1 MTSISRALKIS
12 VLALC
17 AAGVAQVSLANELFE
32 PPANETERATLIDRL
47 IVQKDWKNA
56 LNQVEEGL
64 KVNPKSAQLKFKRA
78 VIYERA
84 GQTTR
89 AKALLEDF
97 IASYPEIVEP
107 YNNLAAIYASE
118 GNINRALSL
127 LNQAVTIN
135 PGFALG
141 HENLGDLY
149 LQKAIS
155 HYKNAVR
162 AQPANNRMNR
172 KLKAAESLIN

>member
-1 MTSISRALKIS
+1 M
-12 VLALC
+12 
-17 AAGVAQVSLANELFE
+17 
-32 PPANETERATLIDRL
+32 
-47 IVQKDWKNA
+47 
-56 LNQVEEGL
+56 
-64 KVNPKSAQLKFKRA
+64 
-78 VIYERA
+78 
-84 GQTTR
+84 
-89 AKALLEDF
+89 
-97 IASYPEIVEP
+97 ASYPEIVEP

-149 LQKAIS
+149 IQKAIS
-155 HYKNAVR
+155 QYKNAVR